1 MIKLIKVAYKVS
13 KDFIFYRMRYQVPD
27 TFLAAITAQ
36 NVFLSKSRVVP
47 IEGINADMMSE
58 LRPKLLQLIGVKD
71 VLPHWKTTS
80 EGRWSVLTE
89 DKNFSPLVKY
99 LAENLDAMAERHS
112 SYSYSKLD
120 NNPDDY
126 PSIRVCTKAY
136 SDEESDTDNSYYSN
150 CTDAYSIYNDPAS
163 DYGSPPVASV
173 QAWGKPAPKIIQE
186 LDVTTVGPTQVDDTS
201 HSVNESELI
210 RLRAENK
217 QQQDLITVIEKQF
230 AEKLAAMQLAID
242 TLTAPPPVPVAG
254 TTTSIEDRFNALEDQ
269 FQRFMDF
276 TESQYGNLPNPPR
289 IDRSRNPRTPPNVD
303 DNQAEPPNTPGDRS
317 GSPPPIGD
325 NSTRNLSTPPRVAGA
340 KRQNTNNTPP
350 PFKGAST
357 EVALL

>member
-1 MIKLIKVAYKVS
+1 
-13 KDFIFYRMRYQVPD
+13 MRYQVPE

-58 LRPKLLQLIGVKD
+58 LRPKLLQLIGVKE

-80 EGRWSVLTE
+80 EGRWNVLTE

-126 PSIRVCTKAY
+126 PSIRVCRKAY
-136 SDEESDTDNSYYSN
+136 SDEESDTDNLYYSN

-163 DYGSPPVASV
+163 DYGPPPVASV

-201 HSVNESELI
+201 HSVNESELVH
-210 RLRAENK
+210 LRAENK

-242 TLTAPPPVPVAG
+242 TLTAPPPPSPVPVAG
-254 TTTSIEDRFNALEDQ
+254 TTTSI
-269 FQRFMDF
+269 
-276 TESQYGNLPNPPR
+276 
-289 IDRSRNPRTPPNVD
+289 
-303 DNQAEPPNTPGDRS
+303 
-317 GSPPPIGD
+317 
-325 NSTRNLSTPPRVAGA
+325 
-340 KRQNTNNTPP
+340 
-350 PFKGAST
+350 
-357 EVALL
+357 